1 MGKMPSFYR
10 KNIAQGAI
18 RRVGASNAERQE
30 EVMQA
35 VYWCLVIAMHTGL
48 GMGKESLEKFG
59 AEMQIVSRQ
68 YEAQL
73 NAVRQ
78 KRAEAWLEKQT
89 AGLVFVL
96 PADGPI
102 KKPRDRENLARKR
115 QDAEPVWRLCAMALG
130 RMGYGNV
137 RRQRWL
143 EKGKE
148 EYRWFLEWA
157 KDGDAYGFERLR
169 RALEQILHESMELIT
184 EAGRNPVY
192 AKKMW

>member
-48 GMGKESLEKFG
+48 GMGKETLDKFG
-59 AEMQIVSRQ
+59 EQMQIVTDQ
-68 YEAQL
+68 FEARV
-73 NAVRQ
+73 NAEGRR
-78 KRAEAWLEKQT
+78 RAEDWLENQT
-89 AGLVFVL
+89 AGLVFLL

-102 KKPRDRENLARKR
+102 KKPRDREELARKR

-169 RALEQILHESMELIT
+169 QALEQILHESMELIT

-192 AKKMW
+192 SKTMW